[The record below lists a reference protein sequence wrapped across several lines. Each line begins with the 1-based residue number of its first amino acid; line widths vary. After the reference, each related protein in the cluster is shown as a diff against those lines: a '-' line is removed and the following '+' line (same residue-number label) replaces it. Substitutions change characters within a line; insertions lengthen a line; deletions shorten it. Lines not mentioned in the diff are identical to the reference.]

1 MCLAEFAS
9 TYITVRGFDPV
20 LAPLTITVILVP
32 VAMVVAAIV
41 IVVVVVAVVS
51 VVVAIAIA
59 VVVAIATVVVRSIG
73 SSSDTTVELAT
84 GFRKVADDARVA
96 AVPTCR
102 TARTFEF
109 GLGSKFRHE

>member
-1 MCLAEFAS
+1 MRSTEVIQAEYKPKS
-9 TYITVRGFDPV
+9 LIPV

-41 IVVVVVAVVS
+41 IVVVVVVVS